1 VECVRRATQEATRRA
16 GAWWARRSE
25 PAVLALLSFSTA
37 RSSPAAQVT
46 LATVNPISRLSLPAS
61 LTERPRPRQPR
72 GHEHRLTSR
81 ESYVELGR
89 TRYISQQARPASS
102 PRGASRASRAP
113 RGPRRECTTTSTR
126 PTRAWRGAGWHGD
139 WVEAGCHDHAPHV
152 LKRQRRR
159 RRRPWRTSSTT
170 FSTSSIA
177 HNSRTCAHRYVPSYA
192 PAHAIS
198 GFGLESSWADEY
210 LPHCLAGW
218 LAAAE

>member
-1 VECVRRATQEATRRA
+1 MYPRPARDVGGRGAECYSA
-16 GAWWARRSE
+16 
-25 PAVLALLSFSTA
+25 
-37 RSSPAAQVT
+37 
-46 LATVNPISRLSLPAS
+46 N
-61 LTERPRPRQPR
+61 TERPRPRQPR